1 MHSRRALIYV
11 VSVISTC
18 CTVNLDSR
26 AFAAATTGAAGTI
39 SIPAAEYGIVQNQG
53 SISIGVRRAG
63 GSSGAATVL
72 CKTFNDTAVAGKQYS
87 AVDVRLAWASGDD
100 TPKNCRV
107 PISAAHP
114 FHGAKAFYV
123 AISDAKGAALGSRL
137 MTTIKIYG
145 NLGAGAVALSA
156 STYSVSQKAGSLT
169 ITVNR
174 TDGDAGQAVV
184 SYATANGTAI
194 AGIDYTAKSGVL
206 RWDNIDVA
214 PKTFTIPINKA
225 KPFAGTKSLAVAIA
239 RPVDVVLGGHTS
251 AIVTIKG
258 DAPNTPASTG
268 EATLSWR
275 KPTVNVDG
283 SPLTDL
289 AGYKIYYGTSA
300 AAMNHV
306 IQVSN
311 PATQEYE
318 ISNLP
323 MGTWYFAIAAYTTTA
338 LESSLSE
345 VVHKPI
351 S

>member
-11 VSVISTC
+11 VSAISTC

-26 AFAAATTGAAGTI
+26 AFAATASGAAGTI

-53 SISIGVRRAG
+53 SISVGVRRAG

-87 AVDVRLAWASGDD
+87 AVDVRLSWASGDD
-100 TPKNCRV
+100 TPKNCTV
-107 PISAAHP
+107 PISAANP
-114 FHGAKAFYV
+114 FHGAKAFYL

-156 STYSVSQKAGSLT
+156 SNYSVSQKAGSLT

-174 TDGDAGQAVV
+174 TDGEAGQAVV

-194 AGIDYTAKSGVL
+194 AGIDYTAKTGVL

-214 PKTFTIPINKA
+214 PKTFTIPINNA

-239 RPVDVVLGGHTS
+239 RPVDVVLGSKTS

-258 DAPNTPASTG
+258 DAPKTPSTG
-268 EATLSWR
+268 EATLSWT
-275 KPTVNVDG
+275 KPTANVDG

-289 AGYKIYYGTSA
+289 AGYRIYYGTSA

-311 PATQEYE
+311 PATQDYE

-323 MGTWYFAIAAYTTTA
+323 MGTWYFAVAAYTTTA
-338 LESSLSE
+338 RESSLSE
-345 VVHKPI
+345 VAHKPI